1 MTNVASGY
9 NFDPV
14 LVFDFGNTRP
24 PDFVRR
30 AFTLSHATQERFAA
44 LMGIHRVTL
53 ARYLSGAVKP
63 THVAACAAG
72 FAAMCCG
79 VGIRIPRPAQILQTS
94 RRAGDK
100 S

>member
-1 MTNVASGY
+1 MTNVVSGY

-14 LVFDFGNTRP
+14 LVFDLGNMRP
-24 PDFVRR
+24 TDFVHR

-79 VGIRIPRPAQILQTS
+79 VGIRVPRPAQTVHAS
-94 RRAGDK
+94 RPAGDK